1 MRDMSSVNLS
11 SDLLNQR
18 LAHPVILGPV
28 GFAGMF
34 SRRGVVQAARAAALV
49 GGPFCVSTV
58 SIFSIEE
65 VCAAVETPPLFQLYM
80 IRDRGVVLDLLAR
93 ARLAGVPR

>member
-1 MRDMSSVNLS
+1 MRDMSSINLS

-34 SRRGVVQAARAAALV
+34 SRRGCRSVSRPSAFVPSRKCAPPSKRRRGFSRMLRCQSRRAGSRKRLM
-49 GGPFCVSTV
+49 
-58 SIFSIEE
+58 IF
-65 VCAAVETPPLFQLYM
+65 
-80 IRDRGVVLDLLAR
+80 
-93 ARLAGVPR
+93 